1 MENHRR
7 EGSRLYT
14 RRFHLE
20 TNPEL
25 PSKLITMKTANE
37 IIEEHKDAL
46 RPEIEEFSDV
56 VFPALSSLVDATRV
70 QSESLFRQL
79 AADDVAEKSYQLS
92 AQTALVS
99 VLASLDSVLLEKGLD
114 VNPFTMAAIVSGA
127 FSHYLQQHY
136 QMCDCKDPECEH
148 VPDISDLL
156 FTMAHGVQK
165 NEQAL

>member
-1 MENHRR
+1 
-7 EGSRLYT
+7 
-14 RRFHLE
+14 
-20 TNPEL
+20 
-25 PSKLITMKTANE
+25 MKTANE
-37 IIEEHKDAL
+37 IIQEHKVAIK
-46 RPEIEEFSDV
+46 PAVEEFCAV
-56 VFPALSSLVDATRV
+56 ITPALDQLVEATHA
-70 QSESLFRQL
+70 QGESLFKQL
-79 AADDVAEKSYQLS
+79 AATDVEEKRYQLS

-99 VLASLDSVLLEKGLD
+99 ALASLDSVLLDKGLD

-156 FTMAHGVQK
+156 FTMAHGVEK